1 MTPTVTLW
9 LVIIGAGIGTFF
21 TRVSF
26 IALFARREMPPLLR
40 RGLRYVPAA
49 MLTAIVVAGVAIPGK
64 ELAVTDTLYLAKLF
78 AALVAAIVAWR
89 TRGPVP
95 TIAAGMLA
103 LWGAQWTL
111 QQLR

>member
-1 MTPTVTLW
+1 MSTTMTLW
-9 LVIIGAGIGTFF
+9 IVILGAGVVTYL
-21 TRVSF
+21 TRLSF
-26 IALFARREMPPLLR
+26 IALFARRDMPPLMVR
-40 RGLRYVPAA
+40 ALRYVPAA
-49 MLTAIVVAGVAIPGK
+49 MLTAIVVAAVGIPGK
-64 ELAVTDTLYLAKLF
+64 VPVSDSLYISKLIAV
-78 AALVAAIVAWR
+78 LVASIVAWR

>member
-1 MTPTVTLW
+1 MSATLTLW
-9 LVIIGAGIGTFF
+9 TVIIGAGLLTYLS
-21 TRVSF
+21 RLSF
-26 IALFARREMPPLLR
+26 IALFARRDMPPLMMR
-40 RGLRYVPAA
+40 ALRYVPAA

-64 ELAVTDTLYLAKLF
+64 EVAVTDSLYLAKLF
-78 AALVAAIVAWR
+78 ATLVAAIVAWR

-95 TIAAGMLA
+95 TIAAGMIA

>member
-1 MTPTVTLW
+1 MSVWPVLIGMALVTFALRASF
-9 LVIIGAGIGTFF
+9 LVLPPGIET
-21 TRVSF
+21 
-26 IALFARREMPPLLR
+26 PPLLR
-40 RGLRYVPAA
+40 RALRYVPAA

-64 ELAVTDTLYLAKLF
+64 EVAVTDSLYLAKLF

-95 TIAAGMLA
+95 TIAAGMIA